1 MSVVM
6 SPIRRPRLSL
16 SVGFALA
23 VAVGLAGCG
32 DTASVLTTASSDT
45 AGASVDKAG
54 FEPFSDRLE
63 TQIGAREVLANPTLA
78 DVLKSVSSLPEMS
91 WGRPDA
97 PVVLIKYASLTC
109 PYCRKFHAETF
120 PQLKRDYID
129 TGKVRFVMREFPIGK
144 ASGTATVAL
153 RCAPADKYLDLY
165 GRYLAQQGAWVSQE
179 VRSEA
184 IFKVAAQA
192 GVTDAQ
198 FSSCMADKTLAKELN
213 TIKERGRTLGIIGT
227 PNFFIDNKLIKSVV
241 TYADLKVMLDQ
252 RLAGKTQ

>member
-1 MSVVM
+1 MSALM
-6 SPIRRPRLSL
+6 SPIRHQRSL
-16 SVGFALA
+16 SIALMIA
-23 VAVGLAGCG
+23 VAVGVAGCG
-32 DTASVLTTASSDT
+32 DTTSVLTTGAADT
-45 AGASVDKAG
+45 TGASVDKPG
-54 FEPFSDRLE
+54 FDPFSDRLE
-63 TQIGAREVLANPTLA
+63 TSIGAREVLANPTLA
-78 DVLKSVSSLPEMS
+78 DVLKPVSRLPEMS
-91 WGRPDA
+91 WGKADA
-97 PVVLIKYASLTC
+97 PVLLVKYASLTC

-153 RCAPADKYLDLY
+153 RCASADKYLDLY
-165 GRYLAQQGAWVSQE
+165 GRFLAQQGAWVSQE

-198 FSSCMADKTLAKELN
+198 FSACMADKALAKELN

-241 TYADLKVMLDQ
+241 TYADLKLMLDQ
-252 RLAGKTQ
+252 RLAGRTQ